1 MIPRGQQM
9 KAVRRIGAQ
18 GPALGPRAAAAAWL
32 AAILLGAG
40 AGAAEPPIVN
50 VYNWADY
57 IGSGT
62 LEAFEK
68 ETGIRVNYDTY
79 ESSEIVEAKL
89 LTGRTGYD
97 VVVHGG
103 QYSARLIPLGIFL
116 PLDKSRLSSWQYLD
130 PAVLRILENYDPGNV
145 YSAPYMWGSTGFAYE
160 ADLVKQRI
168 PDAPVDSGGMLFD
181 PAVLAK
187 LADCGVSFLDS
198 PTDVIPMAL
207 VYLGHEANSTDPDHL
222 RAAEALLKAVRP
234 YVKYFSSARMLNDMP
249 NREVCVGMSWSGDYA
264 TARGRAAEAGIE
276 IDLAYTVPREGSV
289 FWFDG
294 LFIPA
299 DAPPPENAHR
309 FIDFVLRPDVIA
321 KITNQTRYA
330 NAVPAARPFTEPE
343 ILADPAIYP
352 TPEVVGRL
360 QLNRPLPPKIERL
373 RTRAFARVKAG
384 M

>member
-1 MIPRGQQM
+1 MPGSPAPETPR
-9 KAVRRIGAQ
+9 RRGRSARARARHRLAFTAA
-18 GPALGPRAAAAAWL
+18 ALG
-32 AAILLGAG
+32 LLSADSR
-40 AGAAEPPIVN
+40 AAEPPVVN

-57 IGSGT
+57 IGRTT
-62 LEAFEK
+62 LADFEA

-89 LTGRTGYD
+89 LAGSTGYD
-97 VVVHGG
+97 VVGHGG
-103 QYSARLIPLGIFL
+103 EYSARLIPLGIFL
-116 PLDKSRLSSWQYLD
+116 PLDKSRIPNWRHLD
-130 PAVLRILENYDPGNV
+130 PGVLGVLSGYDPGNV
-145 YSAPYMWGSTGFAYE
+145 YAAPYMWGSTGFAYNVDMVRE
-160 ADLVKQRI
+160 RI
-168 PDAPVDSGGMLFD
+168 PDAPVGSGAMIFD
-181 PAVLAK
+181 PEIMAK

-207 VYLGHEANSTDPDHL
+207 VHLGYDANSTDPEHL
-222 RAAEALLKAVRP
+222 RAAEALLKGVRP

-249 NREVCVGMSWSGDYA
+249 NGEVCVAMSWSGDYA
-264 TARGRAAEAGIE
+264 TARARAAEAGIE

-299 DAPPPENAHR
+299 DAPHPENAHR

-321 KITNQTRYA
+321 KITNETRYA
-330 NAVPAARPFTEPE
+330 NAVPAGRPFIEPE

-352 TPEVVGRL
+352 TESVIRLL
-360 QLNRPLPPKIERL
+360 QLNRSLPPKIERL